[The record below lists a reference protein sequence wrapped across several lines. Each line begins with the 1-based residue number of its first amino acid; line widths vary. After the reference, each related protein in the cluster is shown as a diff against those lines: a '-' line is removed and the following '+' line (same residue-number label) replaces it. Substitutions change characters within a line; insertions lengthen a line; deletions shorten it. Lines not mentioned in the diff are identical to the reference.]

1 MRAFHFKIEYLML
14 AGQRANVGYHKIG
27 CKIVASR
34 AVPLFPAVHTVTL
47 NPPGDPRGKI

>member
-1 MRAFHFKIEYLML
+1 VRAFHFKIEYLML

-34 AVPLFPAVHTVTL
+34 AVPLFPRV
-47 NPPGDPRGKI
+47 